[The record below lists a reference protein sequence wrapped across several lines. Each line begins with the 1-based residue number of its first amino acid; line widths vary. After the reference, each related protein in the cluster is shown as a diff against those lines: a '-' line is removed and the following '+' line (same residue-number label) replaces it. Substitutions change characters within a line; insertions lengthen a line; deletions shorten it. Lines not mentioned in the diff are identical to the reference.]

1 MDVDKDGNAYVA
13 LDRRGATTYFSY
25 GQVNADGTL
34 AWAKTFPGGNG
45 DKSNV
50 NAIKIV
56 DDTLYVGARIAIL
69 NFDGTFGDGLF
80 LACGLADGATK
91 WSTFHYSGKGPQT
104 IAEHRVKGLVATTD
118 GLVVLSQVW
127 TGNMNGVRY
136 SGC

>member
-25 GQVNADGTL
+25 GRVNADGTL